1 MYALQNEMGETL
13 ENALKC
19 IMLADRYVTIEE
31 FASMRGTDVE
41 KAFEILKNLQGKG
54 YVKGHRPHTS
64 YETLEAALS
73 DRPLYRISIEG
84 INYLELKAHWWVMFR
99 VSSIYIPIAVS
110 FVTSLI
116 VWLARWWLCLRQ

>member
-13 ENALKC
+13 ERALKRL
-19 IMLADRYVTIEE
+19 MLIDRYVTIEE
-31 FASMRGTDVE
+31 FASIIDTDTE
-41 KAFEILKNLQGKG
+41 MAFEILANLENKG
-54 YVKGHRPHTS
+54 YVRHQRPHVF
-64 YETLEAALS
+64 YPTLEAALS

-110 FVTSLI
+110 LGTTLA
-116 VWLARWWLCLRQ
+116 VWLLRWMLCLQ